1 MSQPQ
6 EIRLPLPN
14 GDAVPALSE
23 RMLRATE
30 QTPDPSSRA
39 QRRAAEYRPDLATAM
54 GELHA
59 AAVRLGDLDPQ
70 TSELVRLRCATWH
83 NCRVCKSLRHVTG
96 GKRVLDESTAAKVS
110 AYEDSDLDDRQKVAL
125 RLADAYMTVPGHID
139 DGLSADIRRDFS
151 DSQVT
156 EMFNDV
162 GIGYFLLRDPDPSR
176 FLTAVAPT
184 FEVHVNSPLNH
195 HGFDN
200 PNELAGTPTVVNL
213 TYGLNLEFC
222 RNSLLT
228 FGFVTPVTGPRPFD
242 YEALVLFNFRFGR
255 SARRAVPPVTSG

>member
-6 EIRLPLPN
+6 KIRLPLPN

-139 DGLSADIRRDFS
+139 EELSADIRRDFS

-156 EMFNDV
+156 EM
-162 GIGYFLLRDPDPSR
+162 LLDIIAWTQQKPLVALALDIPPDPSA
-176 FLTAVAPT
+176 LTSLD
-184 FEVHVNSPLNH
+184 FDE
-195 HGFDN
+195 HGE
-200 PNELAGTPTVVNL
+200 PIIGATLG
-213 TYGLNLEFC
+213 
-222 RNSLLT
+222 
-228 FGFVTPVTGPRPFD
+228 
-242 YEALVLFNFRFGR
+242 
-255 SARRAVPPVTSG
+255 

>member
-1 MSQPQ
+1 M
-6 EIRLPLPN
+6 
-14 GDAVPALSE
+14 PALSE
-23 RMLRATE
+23 RMMRASE

-83 NCRVCKSLRHVTG
+83 NCRVCQSLRHVTG

-110 AYEDSDLDDRQKVAL
+110 AYEDSDLADRQKVAL

-156 EMFNDV
+156 EMLLDIIAWTQQKPLVALALDIPPDASALTSLDFDEH
-162 GIGYFLLRDPDPSR
+162 GEPIIG
-176 FLTAVAPT
+176 A
-184 FEVHVNSPLNH
+184 
-195 HGFDN
+195 
-200 PNELAGTPTVVNL
+200 
-213 TYGLNLEFC
+213 
-222 RNSLLT
+222 
-228 FGFVTPVTGPRPFD
+228 
-242 YEALVLFNFRFGR
+242 ALD
-255 SARRAVPPVTSG
+255 

>member
-1 MSQPQ
+1 MSQSQ
-6 EIRLPLPN
+6 KIRLPLPE

-23 RMLRATE
+23 RMMRASE

-59 AAVRLGDLDPQ
+59 AAVRLGELDPQ

-83 NCRVCKSLRHVTG
+83 NCRVCQSLRHVTG

-139 DGLSADIRRDFS
+139 EELSADVRRDFS

-156 EMFNDV
+156 EMLLDIIAWTQQKPLVALALDIPPDASALTSLDFDEH
-162 GIGYFLLRDPDPSR
+162 GEPIIGATLD
-176 FLTAVAPT
+176 
-184 FEVHVNSPLNH
+184 
-195 HGFDN
+195 
-200 PNELAGTPTVVNL
+200 
-213 TYGLNLEFC
+213 
-222 RNSLLT
+222 
-228 FGFVTPVTGPRPFD
+228 
-242 YEALVLFNFRFGR
+242 
-255 SARRAVPPVTSG
+255 